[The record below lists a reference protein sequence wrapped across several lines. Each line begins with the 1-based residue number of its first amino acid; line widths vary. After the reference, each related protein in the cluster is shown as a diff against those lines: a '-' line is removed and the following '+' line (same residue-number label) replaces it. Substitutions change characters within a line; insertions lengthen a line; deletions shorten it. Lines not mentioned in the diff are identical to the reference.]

1 MSLLS
6 ETFPESDTSTVS
18 FNTGTMFDLTT
29 GVFEQGKDGKMYLT
43 GGLGCQLTG
52 VVGRNSNFKSTVA
65 ASLIM
70 RAANIYNDVGVLVFD
85 TENSIMRDRNRAL
98 GMAEELA
105 GNIDENQVVWL
116 SGANMSLE
124 EFDSKLLDHCKK
136 KEAAAKDLMVETPF
150 LDENHKPIMQLIPTF
165 VFIDSLTE
173 AYCGS
178 EEEMMDELHSAKSG
192 LEDSKSNTVFM
203 KDGNRK
209 TLWTRTLRR
218 RCEKYGLVMVVTG
231 HYDQKMAIDM
241 YHPNPKETLFGK
253 QDWVVKG
260 VGSKFKFLSSIY
272 AKTEASELKDSNGDP
287 MYQTPG
293 NTVARD
299 LWEVNM
305 YIDRCKSTAAGTV
318 TSYVC
323 SQTSGLLN
331 AVTYYHYIRS
341 NEYYGCNG
349 SKQKQQLKL
358 MPDVTISRNTIRQL
372 VDSNAQ
378 LRRALEI
385 TAHFCFAK
393 NKFHPQFAYDL
404 NEDPNHILDWL
415 LSDKQK
421 DLKDEIL
428 NSRGYWT
435 YKQDDKPYMSIYDI
449 LAIINSK
456 KG

>member
-6 ETFPESDTSTVS
+6 ETFPESDTNTVS
-18 FNTGTMFDLTT
+18 FNTGSLFDLAT
-29 GVFEQGKDGKMYLT
+29 GTYDQGKDGKMYLT
-43 GGLGCQLTG
+43 GGLGCQLNG
-52 VVGRNSNFKSTVA
+52 IVGRNSNFKSTIA
-65 ASLIM
+65 TSLTM
-70 RAANIYNDVGVLVFD
+70 RAANIYNDVGMLIFD
-85 TENSIMRDRNRAL
+85 TENSVMKDRDRAL
-98 GMAEELA
+98 GMAEELS
-105 GNIDENQVVWL
+105 GNLDESQVVWL

-136 KEAAAKDLMVETPF
+136 KEAASKDLMIETPF
-150 LDENHKPIMQLIPTF
+150 LDENNKSIMQLAPTF

-178 EEEMMDELHSAKSG
+178 EEEMMDELHSSKSG

-231 HYDQKMAIDM
+231 HYDQKMALDM

-272 AKTEASELKDSNGDP
+272 AKTEAKSLTDSAGEAL
-287 MYQTPG
+287 YQLG
-293 NTVARD
+293 NTPAQD

-305 YIDRCKSTAAGTV
+305 YIDRCKSMMAGTV
-318 TSYVC
+318 TPYVC
-323 SQTSGLLN
+323 SQTTGLLN
-331 AVTYYHYIRS
+331 ATTYYHYIRS
-341 NEYYGCNG
+341 NEYYGCLG
-349 SKQKQQLKL
+349 SKQKQQLRAL
-358 MPDVTISRNTIRQL
+358 PDLTISRNTIRQL
-372 VDSNAQ
+372 ADSNQQ

-385 TAHFCFAK
+385 TAHFCFARNNFK
-393 NKFHPQFAYDL
+393 SKTEYDF
-404 NEDPNHILDWL
+404 NVDPARVFDWL
-415 LSDKQK
+415 NSDKQK
-421 DLKDEIL
+421 TLKEELL

-435 YKQDDKPYMSIYDI
+435 YKEDGKPYYSIFDV
-449 LAIINSK
+449 LDLLK

>member
-6 ETFPESDTSTVS
+6 ETFPESDTNTVS
-18 FNTGTMFDLTT
+18 FNTGTLFDLTT
-29 GVFEQGKDGKMYLT
+29 GGFDQGKDGKMYLT
-43 GGLGCQLTG
+43 GGLGCQLNG
-52 VVGRNSNFKSTVA
+52 IVGRNSNFKSTLA
-65 ASLIM
+65 NSLAM
-70 RAANIYNDVGVLVFD
+70 RAANIYNDVGMIVFD
-85 TENSIMRDRNRAL
+85 TENSVMKDRERAL
-98 GMAEELA
+98 GMAEEL
-105 GNIDENQVVWL
+105 GSLDESQVIWL

-136 KEAAAKDLMVETPF
+136 KEAASKDLMIETPF
-150 LDENHKPIMQLIPTF
+150 LDSNHKPIMQLAPTF

-178 EEEMMDELHSAKSG
+178 EEEMMDELHASKSG

-218 RCEKYGLVMVVTG
+218 RCEHYGLVMVVTG
-231 HYDQKMAIDM
+231 HYDQKMALDM

-272 AKTEASELKDSNGDP
+272 AKTEAKELNDSNGEP
-287 MYQTPG
+287 MYQYG
-293 NTVARD
+293 NTPARD
-299 LWEVNM
+299 LFEVNM
-305 YIDRCKSTAAGTV
+305 YIDRCKNNMAGTV

-323 SQTSGLLN
+323 SQTHGLLN
-331 AVTYYHYIRS
+331 AVTNYHFIRS
-341 NEYYGCNG
+341 KEYFGCNG

-358 MPDVTISRNTIRQL
+358 LPDVTISRNTIRQL
-372 VDSNAQ
+372 VESTPQ
-378 LRRALEI
+378 LRRALEL
-385 TAHFCFAK
+385 TAHFCYLKYYYTAK
-393 NKFHPQFAYDL
+393 LPYDMSK
-404 NEDPNHILDWL
+404 DPNSVLDWL
-415 LSDKQK
+415 VSDKNK
-421 DLKDEIL
+421 DLKEELL

-435 YKQDDKPYMSIYDI
+435 SKNDGKVYYSVFDI
-449 LAIINSK
+449 LNLINQ